1 MAEPEKYAIIVAD
14 IKNNKITNAQY
25 KITDVD
31 AEPKPDTKTGYSPI
45 DITDLATASATAPV
59 TGGPAAVPGAVPITA
74 SVTEQSKSENS
85 WPTEIEPATYE
96 SIEKLGIFYLVK
108 NGTGEVDE
116 GENIKMFDL
125 LQILSGQSSSKDYKK
140 GIQKLFFRKINIT
153 RVATTLF
160 KKATR
165 FATKAYEVANAQ
177 SVIPK
182 NFTTYFEIP
191 EKGNIKFSP
200 MTTTSG
206 KPDSLLTVTNINS
219 KELKDSY
226 IIYKAVDN
234 KGFLTIKELIEED
247 PTITPEDKKE
257 FLESLVEAS
266 TSGGAKKSSKKNNLK
281 TKNRRNKLSKR
292 KTLKRTTRKIKRT

>member
-14 IKNNKITNAQY
+14 IKDDKITNAQF
-25 KITDVD
+25 KITDVA
-31 AEPKPDTKTGYSPI
+31 AEKPDMTTGYSPI
-45 DITDLATASATAPV
+45 DITDLATASATAS
-59 TGGPAAVPGAVPITA
+59 TTAGPATATAPVPGAVPITA

-96 SIEKLGIFYLVK
+96 SIQKLGIFYLVK
-108 NGTGEVDE
+108 NGTGEVAE

-125 LQILSGQSSSKDYKK
+125 LQILSDSSSKDYKK

-153 RVATTLF
+153 RVSTTLF

-177 SVIPK
+177 NVIPE

-200 MTTTSG
+200 TTTTSG

-247 PTITPEDKKE
+247 TTIKPEDKEE
-257 FLESLVEAS
+257 FLESLS
-266 TSGGAKKSSKKNNLK
+266 LGGAKKNSKKNNIK

>member
-1 MAEPEKYAIIVAD
+1 MVDPEKYAIIVAD
-14 IKNNKITNAQY
+14 IKDDKITNAQF

-31 AEPKPDTKTGYSPI
+31 AEPKPDMTGYSPI
-45 DITDLATASATAPV
+45 DITDLATASATAS
-59 TGGPAAVPGAVPITA
+59 TTAGPAAVPGAVPITA
-74 SVTEQSKSENS
+74 SVTAQSKSENS
-85 WPTEIEPATYE
+85 WPSEIEPATYE
-96 SIEKLGIFYLVK
+96 SIQNLGIFYLVK
-108 NGTGEVDE
+108 IGTDEVAEE

-125 LQILSGQSSSKDYKK
+125 LQILSDSSSSKDYKK

-165 FATKAYEVANAQ
+165 IATKAYEVANAQ
-177 SVIPK
+177 DVIPK

-247 PTITPEDKKE
+247 QTIKAEDKEE
-257 FLESLVEAS
+257 FLQSLS
-266 TSGGAKKSSKKNNLK
+266 LGGAKKSSKKNNLK
-281 TKNRRNKLSKR
+281 TKNRRNRSKR
-292 KTLKRTTRKIKRT
+292 KSLKRITRKIKRT

>member
-1 MAEPEKYAIIVAD
+1 MADPEKYAIIVAD
-14 IKNNKITNAQY
+14 IKDDKITNAQF

-45 DITDLATASATAPV
+45 DITDLATASATASA
-59 TGGPAAVPGAVPITA
+59 TAGPAAVPGAVPITA
-74 SVTEQSKSENS
+74 SVTAQSKSENS
-85 WPTEIEPATYE
+85 WPSEIEPATYE
-96 SIEKLGIFYLVK
+96 SIQNLGIFYLVK
-108 NGTGEVDE
+108 IGTDEVAEE

-125 LQILSGQSSSKDYKK
+125 LQILSDSSSSKDYKK

-165 FATKAYEVANAQ
+165 LATKAYEVANAQ
-177 SVIPK
+177 DVIPK

-247 PTITPEDKKE
+247 PTIKAEDKEE
-257 FLESLVEAS
+257 FLQSLS
-266 TSGGAKKSSKKNNLK
+266 LGGAKKSSKKNNLK
-281 TKNRRNKLSKR
+281 TKNRRNRSKR
-292 KTLKRTTRKIKRT
+292 KSLKRITRKIKRT